1 MFHYP
6 MTVLLNHTDCYGI
19 IFFANQPIFC
29 HAAFQAWL
37 EQVGLPLAPDRST
50 AQELLVIVRCE
61 SDYQAPVRLGDRL
74 IVAYAVERIGTTS
87 VTNRFVLTNQ
97 HGVRVGVVRTIH
109 VQIDAR
115 TSAKISLTPAWRA
128 ALSTN
133 LDPVA

>member
-37 EQVGLPLAPDRST
+37 ESVGLPLAPDRST
-50 AQELLVIVRCE
+50 AKELMVIVRCE
-61 SDYQAPVRLGDRL
+61 SDYLAPVRLGDRL
-74 IVAYAVERIGTTS
+74 LISYRVERIGTTS
-87 VTNRFVLTNQ
+87 VTNHFLITNQ
-97 HGVRVGVVRTIH
+97 HGVQVGTVRTVH

-115 TSAKISLTPAWRA
+115 TSAKIPLTPAWRA
-128 ALSTN
+128 ALESN
-133 LDPVA
+133 REQ

>member
-1 MFHYP
+1 MFLYP

-37 EQVGLPLAPDRST
+37 EQVGMPLAPDRST
-50 AQELLVIVRCE
+50 ATELMVIVRCE

-74 IVAYAVERIGTTS
+74 TIAYRVERIGTTS
-87 VTNRFVLTNQ
+87 VTNRFLITNQ
-97 HGVRVGVVRTIH
+97 HGVQVGDVRTVH

-115 TSAKISLTPAWRA
+115 TSAKIPLTPAWRA
-128 ALSTN
+128 ALTSN
-133 LDPVA
+133 LGY

>member
-1 MFHYP
+1 MFLYP

-37 EQVGLPLAPDRST
+37 EHVGMPLAPDRST
-50 AQELLVIVRCE
+50 ANELMVIVRCE

-74 IVAYAVERIGTTS
+74 TIAYRVERIGTTS
-87 VTNRFVLTNQ
+87 VTNRFLITNQ
-97 HGVRVGVVRTIH
+97 HGVQVGDVRTVH

-115 TSAKISLTPAWRA
+115 TSAKIPLTSAWRT
-128 ALSTN
+128 ALTSN
-133 LDPVA
+133 LGE

>member
-1 MFHYP
+1 MFRYP

-37 EQVGLPLAPDRST
+37 EHVGMPLAPDRSM
-50 AQELLVIVRCE
+50 ANELMVIVRCE

-74 IVAYAVERIGTTS
+74 TIAYRVERIGTTS
-87 VTNRFVLTNQ
+87 VTNRFVITNQ
-97 HGVRVGVVRTIH
+97 YGVQVGDVRTVH

-115 TSAKISLTPAWRA
+115 TSAKIPLRAAWRA
-128 ALSTN
+128 ALLTN
-133 LDPVA
+133 VDE